1 MSRANIATVNGERYE
16 VLRLL
21 GKGKG
26 GYSFLV
32 RSVAH
37 PSMEYVIKQF
47 HRDPRRHHLY
57 EDTLQS
63 EIRCYRRLRELGI
76 RLPAMLDVDID
87 AQRILKEYIDGPTVY
102 NLVLTDQMDDS
113 YVDQVRE
120 MAKRLQSHRLNIDY
134 FPTNFVVENGL
145 VYYIDFECT
154 AYTRERS
161 FDGWGVTYWS
171 KTPEFLRFVAAHA
184 PHAPAAAQ

>member
-1 MSRANIATVNGERYE
+1 MQPNKTLSVNGEPFE

-32 RSVAH
+32 RSQSH
-37 PSMEYVIKQF
+37 SKTEYVLKQM
-47 HRDPRRHHLY
+47 HH
-57 EDTLQS
+57 EPMPFLQPNDKVQA
-63 EIRCYRRLRELGI
+63 EIRDYRRLCELGI
-76 RLPAMLDVDID
+76 RLPAMLDIDI
-87 AQRILKEYIDGPTVY
+87 AKERILKEYIDGPTVY

-184 PHAPAAAQ
+184 PAAAQ

>member
-1 MSRANIATVNGERYE
+1 MQPNKTLSVNGEPFE

-32 RSVAH
+32 RSQSH
-37 PSMEYVIKQF
+37 SKTEYVLKQM
-47 HRDPRRHHLY
+47 HH
-57 EDTLQS
+57 EPMPFLQPNDKVQA
-63 EIRCYRRLRELGI
+63 EIRDYRRLRELGI
-76 RLPAMLDVDID
+76 RLPAMLDIDI
-87 AQRILKEYIDGPTVY
+87 AKERILKEYIDGPTVY
-102 NLVLTDQMDDS
+102 DLVLTDQMDDS